1 MVAKGLKIKEKNPGV
16 GTPIEMGDLVSY
28 HYDCYYPQGELLH
41 SSRESEPIQSYA
53 GSRDLCVGISQGLIG
68 MKESGSRTV
77 EVPPQLIHVERK
89 IWRQLPENIV
99 LRYEVEIVQIIQK
112 ANKT

>member
-1 MVAKGLKIKEKNPGV
+1 MIAKGLRIIENNPGV
-16 GTPIEMGDLVSY
+16 GSVIEAGDLVSY

-41 SSRESEPIQSYA
+41 SSRENEPIQSCA

-68 MKESGSRTV
+68 MKEGGSRTI
-77 EVPPQLIHVERK
+77 EVPPQLTHVERK

-99 LRYEVEIVQIIQK
+99 LRYEVEIIEIIQK
-112 ANKT
+112 PQ